1 MFAIIL
7 FYVNPFINKFMYD
20 TYLFLLVPYYLPWE
34 KDVAL
39 PLKKKL
45 NSLHPSM
52 LYAKFGSGGEAFLNF
67 VKWLLLSPLGK
78 GCCPSFEQ
86 FWIHFTQGNFS
97 KESALS
103 KLHLHLCCYLKF
115 CQMTVIISPWKRV
128 LPLIWIILN
137 PLHTRQF
144 LKRECFKQA
153 ALTSLLLSKRSP
165 DCPIAF
171 LFVQYEFRRISCD

>member
-1 MFAIIL
+1 MSLQHNIITEAISLLWNTTYQRIGYLRFLWKPRGNMFAMIL

-86 FWIHFTQGNFS
+86 SWIQFTQGNFS

-103 KLHLHLCCYLKF
+103 NLHLHLCCYLKE
-115 CQMTVIISPWKRV
+115 VRIVP
-128 LPLIWIILN
+128 LPSYLYNMNL
-137 PLHTRQF
+137 
-144 LKRECFKQA
+144 E
-153 ALTSLLLSKRSP
+153 
-165 DCPIAF
+165 
-171 LFVQYEFRRISCD
+171 E